1 MTAELLLS
9 HLERPR
15 QTGRGTWVA
24 RCPAHEDRQPSMSIR
39 EVEDGRVLAHCF
51 AGCTVEEIV
60 GAVGLT
66 LDALFPPKPVERAP
80 ALRRP
85 FPAADVLESL
95 WRETAVLLT
104 CAHVLE
110 AGIPLADDDRRRLSV
125 AAGRIEAARRMA
137 NG

>member
-1 MTAELLLS
+1 MSADLLLS

-24 RCPAHEDRQPSMSIR
+24 KCPAHDDRRPSMSVR
-39 EVEDGRVLAHCF
+39 EVEDGRVLVHCF

-66 LDALFPPKPVERAP
+66 LDALFPPKPIERAP
-80 ALRRP
+80 ALRRA
-85 FPAADVLESL
+85 FPAADVLEML
-95 WRETAVLLT
+95 WRETAILLT

-110 AGIPLADDDRRRLSV
+110 QGIALADDDRQRLSLT
-125 AAGRIEAARRMA
+125 AERIEAARRMA